1 MHCAADDSAQRG
13 ATGGCARCAATR
25 ALASDFQCSMPA
37 VRPVSRAGD
46 CAADGVPGVAG
57 YINAALCNS
66 IQSLCIDPFSTLAR
80 CVLRFRIIAFNLAG
94 GPGHYSGWPGSGL
107 DDAEEQAAIK
117 RGFIAIHLGP
127 RILRTETA
135 GLAMLAALAARWKG
149 WHQPSARKNP
159 CSGGA

>member
-57 YINAALCNS
+57 YITPPDATASNPCVSTRFLLSPAASCGFE
-66 IQSLCIDPFSTLAR
+66 SLPLTSPADPVTIL
-80 CVLRFRIIAFNLAG
+80 V
-94 GPGHYSGWPGSGL
+94 GPESGL

-135 GLAMLAALAARWKG
+135 G
-149 WHQPSARKNP
+149 
-159 CSGGA
+159 